1 MVYETLAG
9 KLLANRKKQTHRQ
22 NKRAQKYK
30 QTMEKFIQL
39 TTSCEFSFAQKR
51 FIVCEIIVIIKTIS
65 YFQPVGQKKCN
76 TGNIHPLLFNKYET
90 FHY

>member
-30 QTMEKFIQL
+30 QTMEKIY
-39 TTSCEFSFAQKR
+39 TT
-51 FIVCEIIVIIKTIS
+51 
-65 YFQPVGQKKCN
+65 N
-76 TGNIHPLLFNKYET
+76 NKLWI
-90 FHY
+90 